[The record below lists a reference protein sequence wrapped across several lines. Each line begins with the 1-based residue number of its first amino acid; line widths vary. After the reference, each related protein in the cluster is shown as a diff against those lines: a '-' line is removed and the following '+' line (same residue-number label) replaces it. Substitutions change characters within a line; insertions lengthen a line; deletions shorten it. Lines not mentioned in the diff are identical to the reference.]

1 MKLVIDMNLSPRWVE
16 ALAEEGINAVHW
28 SKIGSASASDKEL
41 MTWAKGN
48 EHIVLTH
55 DLDFGAILASTNAA
69 APSVLQLRFQDLTPL
84 HAKKI
89 VLRILKDY
97 ELELEHGALISMD
110 EDKARI
116 RILPLRQ
123 VE

>member
-1 MKLVIDMNLSPRWVE
+1 MKILIDMNLSPQWVE

-28 SKIGSASASDKEL
+28 SKIGSISASDKEL
-41 MTWAKGN
+41 MTWAKEN
-48 EHIVLTH
+48 ENIVLTH
-55 DLDFGAILASTNAA
+55 DLDFGAILASTNAS
-69 APSVLQLRFQDLTPL
+69 APSVLQLRFLDLTPL
-84 HAKKI
+84 HAKKL

-97 ELELEHGALISMD
+97 ESELKRGALISMD

-123 VE
+123 IE